1 MMTFE
6 QLEAYAARIG
16 PDERALISRTCGDH
30 QMRLA
35 TLPRL
40 ETTDAP
46 LRYCP
51 DCLTAFTVTGAALN
65 APQTSSRQR

>member
-6 QLEAYAARIG
+6 QLEAYAARVG
-16 PDERALISRTCGDH
+16 VGERAQISRTCGNH
-30 QMRLA
+30 QDRMT

-51 DCLTAFTVTGAALN
+51 DCLTAFTLTGAALN
-65 APQTSSRQR
+65 APHTSSR